1 MAAKSIPGRSV
12 LLWAVLI
19 PLSYAPTF
27 ALGTRPGRDV
37 LVALLAAIVIAAG
50 AWLLLTRTRL
60 LDRIAT
66 ALEPHAGKLLWLAI
80 VAHFGWSVYQSQ
92 LRVAAFADF
101 NQLGLFSQS
110 TWTQLHG
117 HMYANS
123 HETVDGSLGSHF
135 GIHFSPTLLIVAPL
149 YALFPSPLVLLGLQ
163 SLALSLIPLPLFHL
177 LRHRISATAA
187 LVLALA
193 TLAIPAFALAGPLD
207 FRDQNLLPVLLL
219 GVLWA
224 IETRNARVAFV
235 LALAALGV
243 REDAGLTLAVLGIYA
258 MIRGS
263 GVKVGLGMIA
273 LGVAWFVLVTNFVI
287 PHFSSPGLWMDP
299 KRFFVNVLGQWGDTP
314 LAALQGMMSRPGE
327 LLKTLVSGD
336 SARYLYAL
344 LLPLLG
350 LPPFG
355 DWAALVALP
364 SLGINLLSRLPFLR
378 DAAQGYSLIPLTF
391 LALAA
396 AMLAVRTAK
405 GALPARQAGTAF
417 ALALVVLAG
426 TLPALAIG
434 HGRPAQPAPPAAAA
448 SRVVNLIPEREA
460 VYAPVS
466 LYPALC
472 NREDFG
478 CWWSTGVRGREP
490 EFRAR
495 YAWIVLWPGSD
506 PADESREQALAESL
520 ATDHR
525 FVEHRGFE
533 PFVVYQRSP

>member
-1 MAAKSIPGRSV
+1 MV
-12 LLWAVLI
+12 
-19 PLSYAPTF
+19 
-27 ALGTRPGRDV
+27 
-37 LVALLAAIVIAAG
+37 
-50 AWLLLTRTRL
+50 
-60 LDRIAT
+60 
-66 ALEPHAGKLLWLAI
+66 
-80 VAHFGWSVYQSQ
+80 
-92 LRVAAFADF
+92 
-101 NQLGLFSQS
+101 
-110 TWTQLHG
+110 
-117 HMYANS
+117 
-123 HETVDGSLGSHF
+123 
-135 GIHFSPTLLIVAPL
+135 
-149 YALFPSPLVLLGLQ
+149 
-163 SLALSLIPLPLFHL
+163 
-177 LRHRISATAA
+177 
-187 LVLALA
+187 
-193 TLAIPAFALAGPLD
+193 
-207 FRDQNLLPVLLL
+207 
-219 GVLWA
+219 
-224 IETRNARVAFV
+224 
-235 LALAALGV
+235 
-243 REDAGLTLAVLGIYA
+243 
-258 MIRGS
+258 
-263 GVKVGLGMIA
+263 
-273 LGVAWFVLVTNFVI
+273 
-287 PHFSSPGLWMDP
+287 
-299 KRFFVNVLGQWGDTP
+299 
-314 LAALQGMMSRPGE
+314 SRPGE

-364 SLGINLLSRLPFLR
+364 NLGINLLSRLPFLR

-391 LALAA
+391 LALATT
-396 AMLAVRTAK
+396 MLAVRAAK

-426 TLPALAIG
+426 TLPALAMG
-434 HGRPAQPAPPAAAA
+434 HGRPAQPAPPATAA
-448 SRVVNLIPEREA
+448 SRVVNLIPEHES

-495 YAWIVLWPGSD
+495 YAWIVVWPGSD

>member
-1 MAAKSIPGRSV
+1 MAVKSIPGRPV

-27 ALGTRPGRDV
+27 VLGVRPGRDV
-37 LVALLAAIVIAAG
+37 LITLLAAIVIAAG
-50 AWLLLTRTRL
+50 AWLLLARTRL
-60 LDRIAT
+60 LDRLAA
-66 ALEPHAGKLLWLAI
+66 ALEPHAGKLLWVAI
-80 VAHFGWSVYQSQ
+80 VAHFGWSLVQAQ
-92 LRVAAFADF
+92 ARIAAFADF

-117 HMYANS
+117 HVYANS
-123 HETVDGSLGSHF
+123 HETIDGSLGSHF
-135 GIHFSPTLLIVAPL
+135 GIHFSPTLLIVAPI
-149 YALFPSPLVLLGLQ
+149 YALFPSPLILLGLQ

-177 LRHRISATAA
+177 LRHRVSATAA

-224 IETRNARVAFV
+224 IEARSTRVAFV

-243 REDAGLTLAVLGIYA
+243 REDTGLTLAALGIYA
-258 MIRGS
+258 MIRGA
-263 GVKVGLGMIA
+263 GARVGLGMIA
-273 LGVAWFVLVTNFVI
+273 LGIAWFVVVTNFVI
-287 PHFSSPGLWMDP
+287 PRFSSPGLWMDP
-299 KRFFVNVLGQWGDTP
+299 KRFFASVLGQWGDTP
-314 LAALQGMMSRPGE
+314 LAALQGMVSRPVE
-327 LLKTLVSGD
+327 LLKTLASAD

-355 DWAALVALP
+355 DWAALMALP
-364 SLGINLLSRLPFLR
+364 NLGINLLSRLPFLR

-391 LALAA
+391 LALATA
-396 AMLAVRTAK
+396 LVAVRASK
-405 GALPARQAGTAF
+405 GALPARQAGTAL

-426 TLPALAIG
+426 TLPALAMG
-434 HGRPAQPAPPAAAA
+434 HGRPAQPAPPATVAA
-448 SRVVNLIPEREA
+448 RVVDLIPEREP

-495 YAWIVLWPGSD
+495 YAWIVLWPDSD
-506 PADESREQALAESL
+506 PADESRERAFAESL

-533 PFVVYQRSP
+533 PFVVYQRTP